1 MRLTLN
7 LNFGAV
13 ARRDASGS
21 AAQRSAAQIA
31 ESATNGMLLVVAAS
45 MSYWT
50 GMRRSICKSS
60 RGGDD
65 FTEKVFGVQCGH

>member
-31 ESATNGMLLVVAAS
+31 ESAANGMLLVVAAS
-45 MSYWT
+45 MSY
-50 GMRRSICKSS
+50 
-60 RGGDD
+60 
-65 FTEKVFGVQCGH
+65 